1 MNTKNI
7 IKFYS
12 KSKNFT
18 ELSNFYLQSFEL
30 DKNSFISGEHAFHYF
45 KYKLMS
51 VHSTDTR
58 RQNELEMY
66 SRKFVG
72 LDPYFKS
79 PLDAKKAGGKNGKA
93 LNDIEII
100 EWNTVSSNVQ
110 HNICKARVASS
121 EDLSSILTHT
131 SNQYLLHQ
139 ENRGKSPIWGGRID
153 KITGE
158 LIGKNKLG
166 KIWMK
171 VRDEL

>member
-1 MNTKNI
+1 MDTKNI

-12 KSKNFT
+12 KSKTFT

-58 RQNELEMY
+58 RKNELEMY

-79 PLDAKKAGGKNGKA
+79 PLDAKKAGGKKHVVTA
-93 LNDIEII
+93 SDCKVLCTVEDEDDDVAFEEEKIVNDNIPESWDIQI
-100 EWNTVSSNVQ
+100 RESSQ
-110 HNICKARVASS
+110 
-121 EDLSSILTHT
+121 
-131 SNQYLLHQ
+131 
-139 ENRGKSPIWGGRID
+139 
-153 KITGE
+153 
-158 LIGKNKLG
+158 
-166 KIWMK
+166 
-171 VRDEL
+171 